1 METSTDTTMT
11 RAPDLSELTDLHLL
25 ILGALWANGE
35 SSISAVH
42 DAIASR
48 GVSTKTIAT
57 ILGRLEKRRLVS
69 HRMEGRE
76 GVYRPLVSRR
86 QAVISR
92 LGGVLDSLFAAE
104 EPAAGAGLVS
114 RKDMKPGDSKRLLE
128 LLRKAERD
136 VKGKR

>member
-1 METSTDTTMT
+1 MT

-25 ILGALWANGE
+25 ILGALWTHGE

-48 GVSTKTIAT
+48 GVSAKTIAT

-86 QAVISR
+86 DVLMSR
-92 LGGVLDSLFAAE
+92 VGGVLDSLFAAE
-104 EPAAGAGLVS
+104 EGVAGAGLVS
-114 RKDMKPGDSKRLLE
+114 KGELKPGDSKRLLE

>member
-1 METSTDTTMT
+1 MT

-25 ILGALWANGE
+25 ILGALWSRGD
-35 SSISAVH
+35 SSISTIH

-48 GVSTKTIAT
+48 GVSTKTVAT

-76 GVYRPLVSRR
+76 GVYRALVSRR
-86 QAVISR
+86 EVVMSR
-92 LGGVLDSLFAAE
+92 VGGVLDSLFAAE
-104 EPAAGAGLVS
+104 EAATGAGLVS

-136 VKGKR
+136 VKGKS